1 MGVRD
6 FAGLLNVV
14 SGTGTGKGGIQGCL
28 TTVQV
33 GKLLGGGRLER
44 GARSREALAPLAG
57 RVVPRLPSPPGM
69 TNSMR
74 GPARAID
81 AVGERILAAALAEF
95 VERGFQ
101 RARPSAIARVAE
113 VSPRT
118 FRRYFPDK
126 AELFREVV
134 RTTILELVRGADSHE
149 LFLARLRW
157 PEAVAMSRWYREEFE
172 AFPELRVF
180 YETEILR
187 RIR

>member
-1 MGVRD
+1 MVVR
-6 FAGLLNVV
+6 G
-14 SGTGTGKGGIQGCL
+14 
-28 TTVQV
+28 
-33 GKLLGGGRLER
+33 
-44 GARSREALAPLAG
+44 
-57 RVVPRLPSPPGM
+57 LPSPTGM
-69 TNSMR
+69 TIQTP
-74 GPARAID
+74 GPVRAID
-81 AVGERILAAALAEF
+81 ARGERILAVALSEF

-101 RARPSAIARVAE
+101 RARLSAIARVAE

>member
-1 MGVRD
+1 MRD

-14 SGTGTGKGGIQGCL
+14 TGTGTGKGGIQGCL
-28 TTVQV
+28 TTGQP
-33 GKLLGGGRLER
+33 GNSLYGGRLGRR
-44 GARSREALAPLAG
+44 GGEPRVAAG
-57 RVVPRLPSPPGM
+57 AGGPVVPRLPFLPAM
-69 TNSMR
+69 TSTTR
-74 GPARAID
+74 GPLRAID
-81 AVGERILAAALAEF
+81 ARGERILAAALTEF

-101 RARPSAIARVAE
+101 GARLSAIARVAE

-134 RTTILELVRGADSHE
+134 RTTILELVRGAESHE
-149 LFLARLRW
+149 VFLVRLRW

-180 YETEILR
+180 YETEVLR

>member
-1 MGVRD
+1 MMI
-6 FAGLLNVV
+6 
-14 SGTGTGKGGIQGCL
+14 ST
-28 TTVQV
+28 
-33 GKLLGGGRLER
+33 
-44 GARSREALAPLAG
+44 
-57 RVVPRLPSPPGM
+57 
-69 TNSMR
+69 R
-74 GPARAID
+74 GPLRAID
-81 AVGERILAAALAEF
+81 ARGERILAAALTEF
-95 VERGFQ
+95 VERGFR
-101 RARPSAIARVAE
+101 RARLSTIAQTAA

-172 AFPELRVF
+172 AFPELKVF

-187 RIR
+187 RVRS